1 MALRNANAKFED
13 QEAGGAAVADAPA
26 ASAAAP
32 APAAQAPKT
41 TAVATAPTAGG
52 ALMASAL
59 KRNTALDD
67 LQNVIDGSMLETM
80 GFGAF
85 PRVTVDT
92 GGFAMDKT
100 KPLGRKIEVE
110 LMSWNFVTLITTGE
124 KDNKEADKL
133 IRSSYDGINVVGG
146 GTVEEYLKQLKVD
159 GYDKAS
165 TKKYI
170 ELYANLLWTAELG
183 EVAPDD
189 QRMVQISLSPQ
200 SVNRWGPFLLD
211 ARIRSSK
218 GVAVSPRM
226 VLGSERKTIGANT
239 FGVVVFGDKR

>member
-1 MALRNANAKFED
+1 MALRNNPKFEEE
-13 QEAGGAAVADAPA
+13 EAGADTAVVDKPSAPD
-26 ASAAAP
+26 AAAP
-32 APAAQAPKT
+32 QAPKSTAVT
-41 TAVATAPTAGG
+41 TAPSAAG
-52 ALMASAL
+52 AVMASAL
-59 KRNTALDD
+59 KKNTPLDD
-67 LQNVIDGSMLETM
+67 LQNIISPDMLESM

-100 KPLGRKIEVE
+100 KPLGRKIEIE
-110 LMSWNFVTLITTGE
+110 LMSWNFVTLVTANE

-133 IRSSYDGINVVGG
+133 IRSSYDGVNLVGG
-146 GTVEEYLKQLKVD
+146 GTVASYLEELKVE
-159 GYDKAS
+159 GYEKAS

-170 ELYANLLWTAELG
+170 ELYANLLWSAEGG
-183 EVAPDD
+183 EVPVDD

-211 ARIRSSK
+211 ARIRASK
-218 GVAVSPRM
+218 GVTVSPRM

-239 FGVVVFGDKR
+239 FGVVVFGEKR